1 VLLVLVVPEFVR
13 KASAAA
19 LTVLDAAVVPVNVRA
34 QDALPTQESP
44 TVLGRSAVQSPSESE
59 VVQLPQ
65 LPDTLPDEAYEKQAM
80 VASDP

>member
-13 KASAAA
+13 KARAAA